1 MRFVEVTEVAADI
14 DRVWAVQTDIERWP
28 EWTASVRSA
37 RRLESGP
44 FTLGSSARLEQPW
57 LRPAVW
63 RVTEIDPPRFFAW
76 ESDSPGVHTRGEHRL
91 TPLPD
96 GRVRVELVVVQT
108 GPLAGLTGLFGGRA
122 LRRYLR
128 MEADGLKRRCEP
140 G

>member
-37 RRLESGP
+37 VRCEDGP
-44 FTLGSSARLEQPW
+44 FILGSSAWLEQPW
-57 LRPAVW
+57 LRPALW

-76 ESDSPGVHTRGEHRL
+76 ESRSPGVRSRGEHRL

-108 GPLAGLTGLFGGRA
+108 GPLAGLTGLLGGRG

-128 MEADGLKRRCEP
+128 MEADGLRRRCAP
-140 G
+140 A